1 MFLKQERPERND
13 FERKNK
19 TLAVKE
25 KIVVL
30 YNQKVLIKKN
40 LSLIFLKQK
49 SVRKTTKR
57 HIKSFLNHRMP
68 LCLQSWTHESFTKNR
83 IIDQIKYRI
92 YNYRMHLYWHFTYN
106 DL

>member
-30 YNQKVLIKKN
+30 YNQKVLIKK
-40 LSLIFLKQK
+40 I
-49 SVRKTTKR
+49 
-57 HIKSFLNHRMP
+57 
-68 LCLQSWTHESFTKNR
+68 
-83 IIDQIKYRI
+83 
-92 YNYRMHLYWHFTYN
+92 
-106 DL
+106 